1 MAETEPTTAARPTQ
15 INVNKRR
22 LSHSNSL
29 VTDEP
34 ARTRTCQF
42 NLPNSVE
49 HVTMNYPSSIGVQ
62 SHLHTSQRESTT
74 AYVFHPRVAPLVRR
88 APADHGISRYHSTPN
103 RNLPSAGICDGRP
116 THHLIHRHLLLP
128 NRAHSHVGAQT
139 SQPPVNSIFP
149 SLCCLTGGNTPCQL
163 HHLSHTHTHTSF
175 EEAVNARAG
184 AAWTVFDG
192 LTFGGMSPHR
202 PNMFASANASL
213 LLSRPNVNVVSVNV
227 QNTVNRT
234 VPLGEQSFHQMAYLN
249 DSVGG
254 QSDSSN
260 LSGTRSPSPDLNPD
274 NISFVEFN
282 SYVDGSDRRFQW
294 LQEEAQNFL
303 RFMESSLHMRNSG
316 LTRDEIDR
324 IPCYRFGTKSKEVN
338 ENQLSCVICLSNFEI
353 RQLLRELPCSHCYHS
368 KCVDKWLRRGRGKEK
383 TLSNRTCPICRR
395 VAKDDQPHPST
406 SKAYGY

>member
-1 MAETEPTTAARPTQ
+1 MNQMAETEPTATARPTQ

-62 SHLHTSQRESTT
+62 SHLHTTQRESTA
-74 AYVFHPRVAPLVRR
+74 AYVFHPRLPPIVRR
-88 APADHGISRYHSTPN
+88 APVDHGLSRYYSMPT
-103 RNLPSAGICDGRP
+103 RNLPSAGVCDGRP
-116 THHLIHRHLLLP
+116 TSHLIHRHLLLP
-128 NRAHSHVGAQT
+128 NRAHPHVGAQT
-139 SQPPVNSIFP
+139 SQPPINSIFP

-163 HHLSHTHTHTSF
+163 HHHTSF
-175 EEAVNARAG
+175 EEAVNARAS

-192 LTFGGMSPHR
+192 IAFGGMSPHR
-202 PNMFASANASL
+202 QNMLTSANAGL

-234 VPLGEQSFHQMAYLN
+234 VPLSERAFHQMAFLN
-249 DSVGG
+249 DSIGG
-254 QSDSSN
+254 TDSN

-274 NISFVEFN
+274 NVSLVEFN
-282 SYVDGSDRRFQW
+282 SYMDGSDRRFQW

-338 ENQLSCVICLSNFEI
+338 ENQLSCVICLNNFEI

-368 KCVDKWLRRGRGKEK
+368 KCVDKWLR
-383 TLSNRTCPICRR
+383 SNRTCPICRR

-406 SKAYGY
+406 SIAYG

>member
-1 MAETEPTTAARPTQ
+1 
-15 INVNKRR
+15 
-22 LSHSNSL
+22 
-29 VTDEP
+29 
-34 ARTRTCQF
+34 
-42 NLPNSVE
+42 
-49 HVTMNYPSSIGVQ
+49 
-62 SHLHTSQRESTT
+62 
-74 AYVFHPRVAPLVRR
+74 
-88 APADHGISRYHSTPN
+88 
-103 RNLPSAGICDGRP
+103 
-116 THHLIHRHLLLP
+116 
-128 NRAHSHVGAQT
+128 
-139 SQPPVNSIFP
+139 
-149 SLCCLTGGNTPCQL
+149 
-163 HHLSHTHTHTSF
+163 
-175 EEAVNARAG
+175 
-184 AAWTVFDG
+184 
-192 LTFGGMSPHR
+192 MSPHR

-368 KCVDKWLRRGRGKEK
+368 KCVDKWLR
-383 TLSNRTCPICRR
+383 SNRTCPICRR

>member
-1 MAETEPTTAARPTQ
+1 
-15 INVNKRR
+15 
-22 LSHSNSL
+22 
-29 VTDEP
+29 
-34 ARTRTCQF
+34 
-42 NLPNSVE
+42 
-49 HVTMNYPSSIGVQ
+49 
-62 SHLHTSQRESTT
+62 
-74 AYVFHPRVAPLVRR
+74 
-88 APADHGISRYHSTPN
+88 
-103 RNLPSAGICDGRP
+103 
-116 THHLIHRHLLLP
+116 
-128 NRAHSHVGAQT
+128 
-139 SQPPVNSIFP
+139 
-149 SLCCLTGGNTPCQL
+149 
-163 HHLSHTHTHTSF
+163 
-175 EEAVNARAG
+175 
-184 AAWTVFDG
+184 
-192 LTFGGMSPHR
+192 MSPHR
-202 PNMFASANASL
+202 PNMIASANASL

-227 QNTVNRT
+227 QNT
-234 VPLGEQSFHQMAYLN
+234 AYLN

-254 QSDSSN
+254 QSDNSN

-338 ENQLSCVICLSNFEI
+338 ENQLSCVICLNNFEI

-368 KCVDKWLRRGRGKEK
+368 KCVDKWLRVSSIYIYIQWGRGKEK